1 MTPPSFRD
9 DWPDMVVDDQDDYR
23 ENQSVNLFGALP
35 NRQAFV
41 HLIIWNIVL
50 VQEAMEG
57 FCDTS
62 I

>member
-41 HLIIWNIVL
+41 HLIIWNTVKL
-50 VQEAMEG
+50 DDAA
-57 FCDTS
+57 FDW
-62 I
+62 